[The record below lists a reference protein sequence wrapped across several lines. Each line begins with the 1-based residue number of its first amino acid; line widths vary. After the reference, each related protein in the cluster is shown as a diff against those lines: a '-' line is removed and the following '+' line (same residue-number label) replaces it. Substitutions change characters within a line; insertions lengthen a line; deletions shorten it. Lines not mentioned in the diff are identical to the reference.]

1 MPLNILVG
9 NIVDMDTDAIV
20 NAANS
25 RLKEGDGV
33 CGAIFNAA
41 NDERLQRDCD
51 LLAPIEVGEAVI
63 TAGYNL
69 KAKYIIHTVGP
80 IWKDGKSNEEE
91 KLKAAYLNSL
101 NLALENNLGSI
112 SFPLISTGIFG
123 YPKDEALEVALS
135 TIKEF
140 LVDNELN
147 VNLVLYNR
155 TKVSRRTRLLNE
167 IDNYIN
173 EHYTGD
179 DYLIYS
185 DREILLE
192 KSFKLEV
199 PRRLEDLLNQ
209 SGESFQEMLFRLIDE
224 KGYSDVEVYKRSNI
238 DRKLFSKIRNID
250 YSPNKK
256 TVLAL
261 SIGMRLN
268 ADECEDLLK
277 KLGYSL
283 STDIKQ
289 DVVVKYFIDSE
300 IYDIYKVNEVLF
312 DLNIPTL

>member
-51 LLAPIEVGEAVI
+51 LLAPIEVGEAII

-101 NLALENNLGSI
+101 NLAIENNLGSI
-112 SFPLISTGIFG
+112 SFPLISAGIFG

-179 DYLIYS
+179 DSLIYS
-185 DREILLE
+185 EREILLE

>member
-9 NIVDMDTDAIV
+9 NIVDMDTDSIV

-300 IYDIYKVNEVLF
+300 IYDIYKANEVLF

>member
-112 SFPLISTGIFG
+112 SFPLISAGIFG

-173 EHYTGD
+173 EHYRGD

>member
-179 DYLIYS
+179 DSLIYS
-185 DREILLE
+185 EREILLE

>member
-112 SFPLISTGIFG
+112 SFPLISAGIFG

>member
-101 NLALENNLGSI
+101 NLAIENNLGSI
-112 SFPLISTGIFG
+112 SFPLISAGIFG